1 LNHKTLEN
9 FNKMQKRAVSMDK
22 REDDDLAPMVDKADF
37 ENEQIVANKKPPI
50 HKDYGKIPK
59 YLAKYKDEA

>member
-1 LNHKTLEN
+1 
-9 FNKMQKRAVSMDK
+9 MQKRAVSMDK

-37 ENEQIVANKKPPI
+37 ETEQIVANKKPPI